1 MSTTMVMPTFR
12 TSLLLIGCLLT
23 VASMSAQNN
32 AQRTVVEFD
41 LSKGT
46 PPATHVI
53 PLADVSPFLAYT
65 VYWEADDWDARRHHW
80 SISFSPDGENWSETE
95 ELELDPHRTFRAPQ
109 FISNL
114 YFAAKE
120 MRFFRLEIHSSDPAY
135 PAEASRVKVNL
146 FSPGNTG
153 PVSAQ
158 TVSELPDD
166 RAVCFCT
173 QPEFLGRDQWCQT
186 GDCPVDATPVITTV
200 THLIVHHSAGPNS
213 SSDWAAVVHSIWN
226 GHVNDNGWDDIG
238 YNWLIDPNGV
248 LYEGRAD
255 NIQGAHFCGYN
266 GGTMGVCMMGTYS
279 TVGPT
284 EAAKETL
291 RQLLA
296 WKSCKEDIDPLDFS
310 FHASSGLNL
319 FHISGHRDGCATECP
334 GQILYDDLPQIR
346 EQVNTYIE
354 TVCSSFPPPTE
365 LAAEVVTDDDVDLI
379 WLDNSDNE
387 TAFQLVRASGN
398 GTFAQ
403 IAELPAGTTTYQD
416 LDLTPGV
423 YRYRVRAITDQDT
436 SAFSNVAKVDI
447 LSVSTTEV
455 ISSAILFVFPNP
467 ANDQIT
473 LQIEQAPAG
482 TTQLDLFAADGR
494 RVRSWTFETQT
505 SSPWTQ
511 TVSVASLPAGIYWLE
526 LQTSN
531 QVFAARLQVQ

>member
-1 MSTTMVMPTFR
+1 M
-12 TSLLLIGCLLT
+12 
-23 VASMSAQNN
+23 
-32 AQRTVVEFD
+32 
-41 LSKGT
+41 
-46 PPATHVI
+46 
-53 PLADVSPFLAYT
+53 
-65 VYWEADDWDARRHHW
+65 
-80 SISFSPDGENWSETE
+80 
-95 ELELDPHRTFRAPQ
+95 
-109 FISNL
+109 
-114 YFAAKE
+114 
-120 MRFFRLEIHSSDPAY
+120 
-135 PAEASRVKVNL
+135 
-146 FSPGNTG
+146 
-153 PVSAQ
+153 
-158 TVSELPDD
+158 
-166 RAVCFCT
+166 
-173 QPEFLGRDQWCQT
+173 
-186 GDCPVDATPVITTV
+186 
-200 THLIVHHSAGPNS
+200 
-213 SSDWAAVVHSIWN
+213 
-226 GHVNDNGWDDIG
+226 
-238 YNWLIDPNGV
+238 
-248 LYEGRAD
+248 
-255 NIQGAHFCGYN
+255 
-266 GGTMGVCMMGTYS
+266 
-279 TVGPT
+279 
-284 EAAKETL
+284 
-291 RQLLA
+291 
-296 WKSCKEDIDPLDFS
+296 
-310 FHASSGLNL
+310 
-319 FHISGHRDGCATECP
+319 
-334 GQILYDDLPQIR
+334 
-346 EQVNTYIE
+346 
-354 TVCSSFPPPTE
+354 
-365 LAAEVVTDDDVDLI
+365 AAEVVTDDDVDLI